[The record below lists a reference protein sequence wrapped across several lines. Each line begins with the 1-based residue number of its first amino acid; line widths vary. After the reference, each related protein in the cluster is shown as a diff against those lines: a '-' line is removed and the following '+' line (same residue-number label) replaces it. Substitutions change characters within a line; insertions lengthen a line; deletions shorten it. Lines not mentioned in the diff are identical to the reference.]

1 MKMVLIGPVQ
11 VGGAAAHF
19 VALAVRM
26 QNATSRSARYFRHQ
40 SDCTHAGYG
49 YVSGPQA

>member
-19 VALAVRM
+19 VALAVTMPDAASMILQRE
-26 QNATSRSARYFRHQ
+26 SACNR
-40 SDCTHAGYG
+40 
-49 YVSGPQA
+49 